1 MLNLK
6 KFPANNSKVLLAGNL
21 NFKFRIVFW
30 NIFWEIWRFEKPIA
44 LSERK
49 PPLGKVWILDSSDF
63 EVSRMS
69 RLQYWAWCPGPMIP
83 TTRKAQGNMSYLA
96 CMSSFFAWVIWL
108 FFFSNVAEN
117 QPFGGLQSMKEWQ
130 RARLPFTLLGS
141 GSEWP
146 KDQTLFLTMVS
157 YLSKKIKIKREKR
170 KEKREKQIQNCP

>member
-1 MLNLK
+1 MCLFLECALFGICP
-6 KFPANNSKVLLAGNL
+6 FPNVPISECALFGMCPFWHVPSYLACMSS
-21 NFKFRIVFW
+21 FFASV
-30 NIFWEIWRFEKPIA
+30 IFF
-44 LSERK
+44 
-49 PPLGKVWILDSSDF
+49 GGWIG
-63 EVSRMS
+63 
-69 RLQYWAWCPGPMIP
+69 LQYWAWCPGPMIP

-146 KDQTLFLTMVS
+146 KDQTLILTMVS
-157 YLSKKIKIKREKR
+157 YLR
-170 KEKREKQIQNCP
+170 K